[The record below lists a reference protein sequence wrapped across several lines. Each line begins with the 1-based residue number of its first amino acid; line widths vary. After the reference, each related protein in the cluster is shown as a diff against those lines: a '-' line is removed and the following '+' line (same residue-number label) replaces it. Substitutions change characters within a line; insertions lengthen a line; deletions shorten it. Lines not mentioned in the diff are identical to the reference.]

1 MSRLL
6 LIALIALP
14 CLIQALPQQ
23 GKAVKAGNLVE
34 VLSADPR
41 FAILVLAV
49 TKADLAGV
57 LSGEGPFTVL
67 APVAEAFEGM
77 DLDELL
83 SDVEALT
90 AILLRHVIAA
100 SVYAADVT
108 DGPVETVGG
117 DIITASTESG
127 VTFSFGSTVSTVI
140 EADIEASNGVIHA
153 IDTVIA

>member
-1 MSRLL
+1 LGPRPRNL
-6 LIALIALP
+6 
-14 CLIQALPQQ
+14 Q
-23 GKAVKAGNLVE
+23 GFRI
-34 VLSADPR
+34 S
-41 FAILVLAV
+41 
-49 TKADLAGV
+49 
-57 LSGEGPFTVL
+57 EGPFTVL

-127 VTFSFGSTVSTVI
+127 VGYVRFLLLARKCTYFCL
-140 EADIEASNGVIHA
+140 A
-153 IDTVIA
+153 